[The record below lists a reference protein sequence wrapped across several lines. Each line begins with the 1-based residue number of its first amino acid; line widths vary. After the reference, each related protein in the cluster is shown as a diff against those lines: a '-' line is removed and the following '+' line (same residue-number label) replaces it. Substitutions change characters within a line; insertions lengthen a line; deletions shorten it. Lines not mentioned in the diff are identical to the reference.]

1 MKKKVFAAALISALV
16 ISGCGDGGSGNSA
29 DKATAVEMRLQR
41 LVGNVTLTNEKGE
54 NQSLI
59 EKMRLAS
66 GNALATDIESLV
78 MVSLDETKLVTMEEK
93 SKASITAKDKAL
105 QLNLEEGNL
114 FFNVKEK
121 IPEGSSFEI
130 HNGNMLCGIRGT
142 SGYSGKDSAGHPV
155 IMATDG
161 EIEVT
166 GENPVTK
173 EKIQGTVKAGE
184 MATIFLDDEAEGD
197 KSVSFKTEKFKEEN
211 LPALA
216 LDSIRKDNAL
226 QSRITEATG
235 FSGGKLEALAEAA
248 STKAASMYGAAA
260 EELKSKGIED
270 AVPLM
275 GKSSQ
280 IMTKTA
286 LKASDTAG
294 TNLELEISIIKGLR
308 TTLDTGLKAEY
319 NDNALEKLV
328 ETASD
333 QVNKG
338 VDQAAKAG
346 LKDKD
351 IITAAETM
359 TKAINVSAE
368 KMMDKGL
375 SSEEVTQV
383 VDTIGKVYE
392 QAISTGTRA
401 GGAEEVMKSVE
412 TAAARVDQ
420 TVETQMQQNSNG
432 EKTATALIGNNTSG
446 QNPGNTQPAGQTA
459 VPAAAPA
466 APAATTP
473 AQSTSENISASNDDD
488 DDDDDYSYS
497 SSSSTTSPTSDNKNN
512 TSGGSGSNAIAYNVV
527 KADGNVTLSN
537 GSEGEYNSSTRKLF
551 IKSAGTS
558 PLVIP
563 IALKTATGTSLT
575 NIINAGDIIVTS
587 GAGGLALKVEQSADY
602 ITWSNMLTYAY
613 NVPVN
618 SFSISNGQQTIT
630 RNGAIPS
637 TPSNDTPFPLR
648 IDVVAGNDFQHL
660 YWFYEVLTAMG
671 GSSPPSISPVDV
683 YYGNYYHYKHD
694 FLKAH
699 GTITY
704 SGGTIS
710 HQGDIS
716 LGMYPN
722 GSAPEGFVI
731 TVTGQS
737 NNYYLLKPDG
747 NVTELP

>member
-338 VDQAAKAG
+338 LDQAAKAG

-420 TVETQMQQNSNG
+420 TVETQMQKNSNG
-432 EKTATALIGNNTSG
+432 QQTSTALIGENTTAQNAGNNPAQG
-446 QNPGNTQPAGQTA
+446 QNAGA
-459 VPAAAPA
+459 PAAQAPA
-466 APAATTP
+466 APAPAAAAAP
-473 AQSTSENISASNDDD
+473 AQNSTEPVSSSDDD
-488 DDDDDYSYS
+488 GDDDYSYS
-497 SSSSTTSPTSDNKNN
+497 TTPAPSTSQSAAGNSSQSYNVTIKYQRMSDVVNVPPVDIPDNQLSNYFSGNNITGVTNGKAVAGSTISVSVTPKNPYEIYFLGFVKDAGH
-512 TSGGSGSNAIAYNVV
+512 TEAFPYYSMGKIVHSESERGSGTKVASPAISVTMPAE
-527 KADGNVTLSN
+527 NVTLYISI
-537 GSEGEYNSSTRKLF
+537 GGR
-551 IKSAGTS
+551 
-558 PLVIP
+558 IP
-563 IALKTATGTSLT
+563 
-575 NIINAGDIIVTS
+575 
-587 GAGGLALKVEQSADY
+587 
-602 ITWSNMLTYAY
+602 
-613 NVPVN
+613 
-618 SFSISNGQQTIT
+618 
-630 RNGAIPS
+630 
-637 TPSNDTPFPLR
+637 
-648 IDVVAGNDFQHL
+648 
-660 YWFYEVLTAMG
+660 
-671 GSSPPSISPVDV
+671 
-683 YYGNYYHYKHD
+683 
-694 FLKAH
+694 
-699 GTITY
+699 
-704 SGGTIS
+704 
-710 HQGDIS
+710 
-716 LGMYPN
+716 
-722 GSAPEGFVI
+722 
-731 TVTGQS
+731 
-737 NNYYLLKPDG
+737 KP
-747 NVTELP
+747 